1 MVRNWSLFFLGIC
14 MVVQV
19 QAQDTLKLSF
29 QEAVKIGLDNNVSL
43 QRENNNLEVNLA
55 NRREAKA
62 LYAPELGAF
71 MRAQKLNGQQF
82 DQVTGS
88 VYRDNT
94 DLASVNLGGNY
105 VIFDG
110 LNRLYSNKRTQA
122 QLESQQHLVDRTEQ
136 DVVFNVGSQFL
147 QVLMDKEILRINKIN
162 LEAQTTTLEQIR
174 GFVEAGTR
182 SLSDQLDQEATVSQ
196 IEVEVIRAENNLR
209 IDKAIFTQ
217 TLLLEP
223 GIEIDAIE
231 PEWSF
236 ESILTQNY
244 NLDDLYNQA
253 ITHRPDY
260 KKALADQ
267 EAANAGINMAR
278 ALHYPTLE
286 FFGGLSSRYTSL
298 APETD
303 FMEQIFESNYV
314 FNYGLELRIPI
325 YQRNQIKTQKVIA
338 KMDLENSEL
347 AEKDLRLMIFRE
359 VQTAHLNFLAAKNE
373 YFAAEKQFNAAQEAY
388 NIQKERYEVGVGTLV
403 ELSRSTWTLVDGA
416 ASRAQARYT
425 LLFQKVILDYY
436 TGLLNPAEI

>member
-1 MVRNWSLFFLGIC
+1 MVRIWSLFFSGIC
-14 MVVQV
+14 MLVQV
-19 QAQDTLKLSF
+19 QAQDTLKLNF
-29 QEAVKIGLDNNVSL
+29 QESVKIGLKNNVSL

-62 LYAPELGAF
+62 LYAPEIGAF
-71 MRAQKLNGQQF
+71 MNAQKLNGQQF
-82 DQVTGS
+82 DQVTGN

-94 DLASVNLGGNY
+94 DLASVNVGGRY
-105 VIFDG
+105 VVFDG
-110 LNRLYSNKRTQA
+110 LNRLYSNKQTQS
-122 QLESQQHLVDRTEQ
+122 QLESQKYLVDRTEQ

-147 QVLMDKEILRINKIN
+147 QLLMDKEILRINRIN

-217 TLLLEP
+217 TLLLDP
-223 GIEIDAIE
+223 GIEIDAVE
-231 PEWSF
+231 PEWSL
-236 ESILTQNY
+236 ESLLAQNY
-244 NLDDLYNQA
+244 DLDDLYNQA

-260 KKALADQ
+260 KQALADQ
-267 EAANAGINMAR
+267 EAASAGINVAR
-278 ALHYPTLE
+278 ASYYPRLE
-286 FFGGLSSRYTSL
+286 FFGAMGSRFTSL
-298 APETD
+298 APDTD

-314 FNYGLELRIPI
+314 FNYGLELSIPI
-325 YQRNQIKTQKVIA
+325 YQRNQVKTQKVIA
-338 KMDLENSEL
+338 KMNLENSKL

-359 VQTAHLNFLAAKNE
+359 VQTAHLNFMASKNE
-373 YFAAEKQFNAAQEAY
+373 YFAATKQFNAAQEAY

-436 TGLLNPAEI
+436 TGLLNPSNL